1 MKKLPKNAP
10 APEEVECYQGS
21 DDLYWYV
28 AIVIC
33 TVVLVALMVRQIYGK
48 TTKFCS
54 NKCSANC
61 IPRKVRQRD
70 KITGRWLALNEKK

>member
-33 TVVLVALMVRQIYGK
+33 TVVLVALMVR
-48 TTKFCS
+48 
-54 NKCSANC
+54 
-61 IPRKVRQRD
+61 
-70 KITGRWLALNEKK
+70 